1 MKLFKKI
8 ISKLFEKILPI
19 FDRLAYIHYFN
30 NPLSNLP
37 LANLEKYNELLKKAD
52 KNTYSIPGVDLLEKR
67 NGYYINR
74 EWLKSLAFITQ
85 VTIKESELNYAHGR
99 VLYSVL
105 REYLL
110 SLKQENKTVNIIETG
125 TARGFSVICMANALY
140 DSKYEG
146 SICTLDVLPHFK
158 KMYWN
163 CAMDWTTGK
172 QSRNEL
178 ISDYDALIERY
189 VVFIQG
195 FTKITLPKVNFSR
208 INFAFLDG
216 SHSYNDVLFEFNIIN
231 KRQKK
236 GDIIIFDDHNEK
248 KFPGIV
254 KVVNQIANGLTYNIE
269 IIKNKKTYRDYV
281 IAKKK

>member
-1 MKLFKKI
+1 MKLFRKI

-178 ISDYDALIERY
+178 ISVYDALIERY